1 MAEKKI
7 PTTSGNTAAGIAAV
21 AAILPLVKPV
31 VEAGRE
37 YIDKAVEERKKLVS
51 VPELYSKEYPIT
63 IEQAVEML
71 ESCGLK
77 ATLVKTPAPDVRY
90 RDCFDSQVTGSN
102 PKAKQKV
109 ERGTSVMVK
118 YVTQEVIEQSQ
129 RLFDISEK
137 RKMEKALEKEK
148 RRAEQK
154 EKAKHTMSDVM
165 DTVKQETSKVFAAIP
180 KKKGKEDPD
189 E

>member
-1 MAEKKI
+1 MAEKKT
-7 PTTSGNTAAGIAAV
+7 PSTSGNTAAGIAAV

-31 VEAGRE
+31 VEAGRD

-51 VPELYSKEYPIT
+51 VPELYSKDYPIT
-63 IEQAVEML
+63 VEQAVEML

-77 ATLVKTPAPDVRY
+77 ATLVKTPAPDIRY
-90 RDCFDSQVTGSN
+90 RDYFDSQVTSSN

-118 YVTQEVIEQSQ
+118 YVTQDVIEQSQ

-137 RKMEKALEKEK
+137 RKIEMALEKEK
-148 RRAEQK
+148 RRSEQK
-154 EKAKHTMSDVM
+154 EKAKQRMSNM
-165 DTVKQETSKVFAAIP
+165 LDTVKQETSKVSDAIR

>member
-1 MAEKKI
+1 MAKKETQ
-7 PTTSGNTAAGIAAV
+7 TTSGNAAAEIAAIAAV
-21 AAILPLVKPV
+21 LPLVKPL

-51 VPELYSKEYPIT
+51 VPELYSKGYPIT
-63 IEQAVEML
+63 VEQAVEML

-77 ATLVKTPAPDVRY
+77 ATLVKTSSPDIRY
-90 RDCFDSQVTGSN
+90 RDYFDSQVASSN

-109 ERGTSVMVK
+109 ERGTNVMVK

-129 RLFDISEK
+129 RLFDNSEK
-137 RKMEKALEKEK
+137 CKTEKALEKAMRSSE
-148 RRAEQK
+148 RK
-154 EKAKHTMSDVM
+154 EKARHTMSNM
-165 DTVKQETSKVFAAIP
+165 LDTVKQGTSKVSNAIR
-180 KKKGKEDPD
+180 KKKDKENPN

>member
-1 MAEKKI
+1 MAEKKT
-7 PTTSGNTAAGIAAV
+7 PNTSGNTAAGIAAV

-63 IEQAVEML
+63 IEQAVDML
-71 ESCGLK
+71 DGCGLK
-77 ATLVKTPAPDVRY
+77 ATLVKTAAPDIRY
-90 RDCFDSQVTGSN
+90 RDYFDSQVISSN

-137 RKMEKALEKEK
+137 HKAEVSLEKEK
-148 RRAEQK
+148 RRSEQK
-154 EKAKHTMSDVM
+154 EKAKQKMSGVL
-165 DTVKQETSKVFAAIP
+165 DTVKQETSKILDVIP
-180 KKKGKEDPD
+180 KKKGKEDSD